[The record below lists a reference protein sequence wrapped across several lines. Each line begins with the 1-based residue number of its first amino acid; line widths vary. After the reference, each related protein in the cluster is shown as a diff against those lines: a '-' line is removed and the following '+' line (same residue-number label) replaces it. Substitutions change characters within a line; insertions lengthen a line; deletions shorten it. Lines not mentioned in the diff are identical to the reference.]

1 MVELLTLSTIAYKS
15 IKNHILSG
23 EIRPGERINLSK
35 LASEIGMSATP
46 VRESLT
52 KLQQEGLIYY
62 VAHSGWKV
70 SKLSRNNFFK
80 YRELQ
85 LLLEKTL
92 AVRALP
98 YVDENI
104 INIMKASNDRMRNA
118 IETMQ
123 KDFVELGN
131 VLQKENDEN
140 FHMVLYRAYHNEPM
154 IKILQNV
161 WDTIKYQRIVMLSSP
176 MFFKICCP
184 DHENIIRALE
194 RKDIFE
200 LEEAMNEHFI
210 NGPMCLESSFDETA

>member
-1 MVELLTLSTIAYKS
+1 MTELLTLSTISYSS
-15 IKNHILSG
+15 IKGHILSG

-35 LASEIGMSATP
+35 IASELGMSATP

-70 SKLSRNNFFK
+70 SKLSRNTFFK
-80 YRELQ
+80 YRETQ

-104 INIMKASNDRMRNA
+104 ISTMKASNDRMRNA

-123 KDFVELGN
+123 KDIVELGN
-131 VLQKENDEN
+131 ILQKENDDN

-154 IKILQNV
+154 INILQNV
-161 WDTIKYQRIVMLSSP
+161 WDTIKYQRMVMFSSP

-184 DHENIIRALE
+184 DHENIIRALK

-200 LEEAMNEHFI
+200 LEEAMNEHFT